1 MVKEKLQY
9 QKYSLLKSENEKKVN
24 LIATL
29 RVISFMTLI
38 FSFVLKYDY
47 YPKFFQIIFII
58 SLVHLLY

>member
-29 RVISFMTLI
+29 RVISFMTMI
-38 FSFVLKYDY
+38 FSFVLKYY
-47 YPKFFQIIFII
+47 
-58 SLVHLLY
+58 